1 MSYSPIRGIQMIYLV
16 YFTISCG
23 YYDIMVKTMQNRQLK
38 RFIYHAKHQYF
49 TMNNVVLAV
58 AAVIAISWAWSSVQ
72 AVQRNYQLQR
82 DVDDKRRD
90 LALTQLQ
97 TDTLAYEQRYY
108 KSREYQALEAKR
120 RLGLADAGEKVI
132 VLPPNSAQA
141 KALDKAAATPA
152 LTLSSNEPAPPPF
165 QQWMNFLF
173 GGNSHAR
180 Q

>member
-1 MSYSPIRGIQMIYLV
+1 
-16 YFTISCG
+16 
-23 YYDIMVKTMQNRQLK
+23 MQNRQLK
-38 RFIYHAKHQYF
+38 RFIYLAKTQYL

-58 AAVIAISWAWSSVQ
+58 AAVIAISWAWSSVG

-82 DVDDKRRD
+82 DVDDKRRQ
-90 LALTQLQ
+90 LALTELQ

-108 KSREYQALEAKR
+108 KSREYLALEAKR
-120 RLGLADAGEKVI
+120 RLGLAEAGEKVI
-132 VLPPNSAQA
+132 VLPPNSDAA

-152 LTLSSNEPAPPPF
+152 VTLVSDGPAPPPF

-173 GGNSHAR
+173 GGNKQPAE